1 MLSNSKSSKSVIKN
15 IVTLN
20 VYQDKKY
27 IFQGDMF
34 QPLDKLSYNKSN
46 FITSYV
52 NNKDIITTS
61 VSISRNIP
69 NEDLADIIDIKAY
82 EELGLDQAT
91 NYVISSIEVESDT
104 DERKFHIFVTE
115 PEVLDELFL
124 PIKQETKYID
134 LIIPAPLLY
143 KALYRKDILQNS
155 GVHCFIYFT
164 KNDAFITFYRNGEYL
179 YSKSLDFSIEQIY
192 DKYCELVGEKV
203 DEHEFYTVLESEGLK
218 TSKGDYQQNLMKI
231 FSDVF
236 ISIND
241 IIIYAKRAFE
251 LDSIDHMFIGAQ
263 NGPIVGLDE
272 YSQNYLGLQATDLNF
287 NYEISTDEWYT
298 DQFQFLMLLNSFDY
312 LEDEEEVL
320 NLSVY
325 PRPPAFLNR
334 ASGQF
339 IVATFASIS
348 IGIAYPL
355 YFLVGTYVNNAK
367 IYALQIEDKKLSAE
381 ANKYKKIIK
390 SKLDKIAILDDEIN
404 KLNTVYNSKTKTLN
418 AIYNKKVNYKLKSIV
433 LHNFANDLEKYNL
446 KVDNIYTK
454 DKTLWLSLVSKND
467 RDITEFIKYITNKR
481 YNEIN
486 TLDIKKIQKDTNATT
501 VYNGL
506 LKVELR

>member
-34 QPLDKLSYNKSN
+34 QPLDKLSYNTSN

-52 NNKDIITTS
+52 NNKDIITAS
-61 VSISRNIP
+61 VNISRNIP

-91 NYVISSIEVESDT
+91 NYVISSVEVESDT

-124 PIKQETKYID
+124 PIKKETKYID

-143 KALYRKDILQNS
+143 KALYKKEILKGN

-164 KNDAFITFYRNGEYL
+164 RNDAFITFYKDGEYL
-179 YSKSLDFSIEQIY
+179 YSKSIDYSIEQIY

-203 DEHEFYTVLESEGLK
+203 DENEFYHILESEGLK
-218 TSKGDYQQNLMKI
+218 TSKSDYQQNLMKI

-241 IIIYAKRAFE
+241 IIIYAKRAFA
-251 LDSIDHMFIGAQ
+251 LNGIDHMFIGSQ

-287 NYEISTDEWYT
+287 NYDITTDEWYT
-298 DQFQFLMLLNSFDY
+298 DQFQLLMLLNSFDY
-312 LEDEEEVL
+312 LEDEDSVL

-339 IVATFASIS
+339 IVATIASVS

-367 IYALQIEDKKLSAE
+367 IYALKIEDKKLSSE

-390 SKLDKIAILDDEIN
+390 SKLDKIAVLDEEIGKVN
-404 KLNTVYNSKTKTLN
+404 KVYYSKTKTLN
-418 AIYNKKVNYKLKSIV
+418 SIYNKKVNYKLKSEI
-433 LHNFANDLEKYNL
+433 LHNFANDLHKYDL
-446 KVDNIYTK
+446 KVDNIYTQNN
-454 DKTLWLSLVSKND
+454 TLWLSLVSKND
-467 RDITEFIKYITNKR
+467 RDITEFIKYITSKH
-481 YNEIN
+481 YDEIN
-486 TLDIKKIQKDTNATT
+486 AVDIKEIQKDTKDGE

-506 LKVELR
+506 LKVELK